1 MLLWPPL
8 ALPELHLYPATHT
21 AFRQSQ
27 VPLGAAAAAA
37 AQPPGSPAARAMAT
51 LPGFASAGLHAAVGV
66 DLEPGDCVY
75 IPPYWGHGVYSVEP
89 SVSLASFSNSWEQAR
104 WATILYLPSI
114 SHIPLLYLTSI
125 SPLSPTRMYLPS
137 ISPLC
142 SGALG
147 PLGMDRRAARPLRAR
162 AVRPRAR
169 RRAGAAR
176 FPSRH
181 GSRARRRPSRLH
193 LTGGVSSEASS
204 KQCAAHPAW

>member
-1 MLLWPPL
+1 MLAQLVGRKRMLLWPPL

-104 WATILYLPSI
+104 WATISSLSP
-114 SHIPLLYLTSI
+114 LYLTSI
-125 SPLSPTRMYLPS
+125 SHVPPLYLPS
-137 ISPLC
+137 ML
-142 SGALG
+142 
-147 PLGMDRRAARPLRAR
+147 
-162 AVRPRAR
+162 
-169 RRAGAAR
+169 RRAGPARDGSPRRSAASR
-176 FPSRH
+176 TRRATACVAACWCCSLSFAPWLPRSASARVPS
-181 GSRARRRPSRLH
+181 SRRWC
-193 LTGGVSSEASS
+193 E
-204 KQCAAHPAW
+204 

>member
-1 MLLWPPL
+1 MVESLWPPVLGRGVLCALHLQKRASHSHCTLTDTDRKKQGPDRHRSHNVLAQLVGRKRMLLWPPL
-8 ALPELHLYPATHT
+8 ALPDLHLYPATHT

-104 WATILYLPSI
+104 WATI
-114 SHIPLLYLTSI
+114 
-125 SPLSPTRMYLPS
+125 
-137 ISPLC
+137 
-142 SGALG
+142 
-147 PLGMDRRAARPLRAR
+147 
-162 AVRPRAR
+162 
-169 RRAGAAR
+169 
-176 FPSRH
+176 
-181 GSRARRRPSRLH
+181 
-193 LTGGVSSEASS
+193 SSAI
-204 KQCAAHPAW
+204 

>member
-1 MLLWPPL
+1 MLAQLVGRKRMLLWPPL

-114 SHIPLLYLTSI
+114 SHIPPLYLTSM
-125 SPLSPTRMYLPS
+125 L
-137 ISPLC
+137 
-142 SGALG
+142 
-147 PLGMDRRAARPLRAR
+147 
-162 AVRPRAR
+162 
-169 RRAGAAR
+169 RRAGPARDGSPRRSAASR
-176 FPSRH
+176 TRRATARAAACWCCSLSFAPWLPRSASARVPSSHR
-181 GSRARRRPSRLH
+181 
-193 LTGGVSSEASS
+193 
-204 KQCAAHPAW
+204 

>member
-51 LPGFASAGLHAAVGV
+51 LPGFASAGLRAAVGV

-89 SVSLASFSNSWEQAR
+89 SVSLASFSTSWEQAR
-104 WATILYLPSI
+104 
-114 SHIPLLYLTSI
+114 
-125 SPLSPTRMYLPS
+125 
-137 ISPLC
+137 
-142 SGALG
+142 
-147 PLGMDRRAARPLRAR
+147 
-162 AVRPRAR
+162 
-169 RRAGAAR
+169 
-176 FPSRH
+176 
-181 GSRARRRPSRLH
+181 
-193 LTGGVSSEASS
+193 
-204 KQCAAHPAW
+204 